1 MRQIWSRGVLLAY
14 LERFSPCGGRRWRG
28 GCDGLR
34 EAREKAEA
42 GQRGI
47 WRSGSQYGLV
57 ASRLAA
63 GRAEED
69 SVEPRDSTDDQRKAM
84 LSAIQEREGRWD
96 KVDPDTEVALIGDGI
111 GLSED
116 QSYELFGHLVDEG
129 FLDPGR
135 AYQAGGAMPGSIS
148 RIVGREENM
157 TVIGDDVRLT
167 GKGRAEIQ

>member
-69 SVEPRDSTDDQRKAM
+69 SVEPRDFTDDQHKAM
-84 LSAIQEREGRWD
+84 LRAIHEREGRWD
-96 KVDPDTEVALIGDGI
+96 RVDPDTEIAAIGEGIGAKINPTSCSGISWTKASSIRVVLIG
-111 GLSED
+111 
-116 QSYELFGHLVDEG
+116 Q
-129 FLDPGR
+129 
-135 AYQAGGAMPGSIS
+135 GARCRVAPVGSS
-148 RIVGREENM
+148 AAKR
-157 TVIGDDVRLT
+157 T
-167 GKGRAEIQ
+167 